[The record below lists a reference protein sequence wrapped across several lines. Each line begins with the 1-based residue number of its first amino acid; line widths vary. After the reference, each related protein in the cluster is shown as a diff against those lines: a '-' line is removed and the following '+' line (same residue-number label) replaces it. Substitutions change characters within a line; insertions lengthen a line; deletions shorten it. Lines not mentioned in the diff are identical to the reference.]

1 MSCDSKRES
10 SGARVKV
17 NVTAQ
22 DCQQGVFPGQT
33 PPPTPD
39 HVLCL
44 PLIYRR
50 TSACSKFQKVNL
62 ITEVRKYRN
71 KGNKQDKITIAQPLN
86 NAKNLRTIDNI
97 LSHSL

>member
-1 MSCDSKRES
+1 MSCDSQRET

-17 NVTAQ
+17 NVTEQ
-22 DCQQGVFPGQT
+22 DCQRGVFPGQT
-33 PPPTPD
+33 PSPH

-50 TSACSKFQKVNL
+50 TLAFSKFQKINL

-71 KGNKQDKITIAQPLN
+71 KGNKQDKIIIAQPLN
-86 NAKNLRTIDNI
+86 NVKDLRTIDNI